1 MILFKSDFAN
11 FKECTKRV
19 WLTKFSPDTSTSSID
34 PNLAECGH
42 IVGKRA
48 KEWAKQFIPATS
60 VSTTF
65 EFARKSGRNSVDHTL
80 EHLDQGTPLLFES
93 TFIHNE
99 VYCRTDLLWNINGTQ
114 TVGEVKSSTSIK
126 NKDDAVK
133 KYGSDLAIQY
143 YGMSSAILDE
153 KLKLEQFQLI
163 LPDSENSTPGI
174 EGLAFKRIDMLDV
187 VQSMQE
193 EVHNMA
199 EELQS
204 FLSQPYEPQ
213 INMGSYCKGCV
224 FNRQCR
230 NNKFDLL
237 AFELPGFSGNYTK
250 IPKLQK
256 PEFPLEMQTP
266 VKDIPKELLTIPI
279 FNKVQDSEINLHYH
293 YDIENAK
300 KYLSRYQGPFGY
312 IDFEYATSF
321 PFMVNHNTF
330 LGSRIPFQ
338 YVLYKRETTKSQL
351 SLPSNYLNIDDSD
364 PRRSF
369 AESLIQDCIGLNTIF
384 VYNKGAEGGVIKDL
398 TTAFPDLAEELS
410 RLLDIFCDLLDVVRE
425 NYYHPD
431 MLGSFSLK
439 SVLPTINVTYDNLA
453 IKGGNQAQLQYL
465 FARYSPDRL
474 DYSIEETKKHL
485 MEYCGLD
492 TVGMVYLHDFLIS
505 GEGAKVPMPVDLRGV
520 TKVNND
526 EKVKNEKS
534 IEPAN
539 EQLISKPQIFG
550 LVGVIIIVWLLW
562 APMIYHFFGT
572 PQNSA
577 ELGDSFG
584 VVNSLFSALGLA
596 GIVLSIIMQQRE
608 LTLTRDE
615 VKESAQAQKKSA
627 MALEKQA
634 ILHILTSKIQALS
647 IIIESINQQIT
658 QNDRW
663 NDKAGS
669 NKFDNKMQFQ
679 KRNQY
684 MTELWKLKEKL
695 ELFEIES
702 N

>member
-11 FKECTKRV
+11 YKECTKRV
-19 WLTKFSPDTSTSSID
+19 WLTKFPSNALTSGID
-34 PNLAECGH
+34 PYLAECGH
-42 IVGKRA
+42 IVGNRA

-80 EHLDQGTPLLFES
+80 EHLVQGTPLLYES
-93 TFIHNE
+93 AFIHNE

-133 KYGSDLAIQY
+133 KYGLDLAIQY
-143 YGMSSAILDE
+143 YGMSSAIFDE

-174 EGLAFKRIDMLDV
+174 EGLAFKRIDMIDV
-187 VQSMQE
+187 AQSMQE

-199 EELQS
+199 EEIQS
-204 FLSQPYEPQ
+204 LLSQPYEPQ
-213 INMGSYCKGCV
+213 INMGSYCKGCA

-230 NNKFDLL
+230 NNIFDLL

-266 VKDIPKELLTIPI
+266 VRDIPKELLTLPL
-279 FNKVQDSEINLHYH
+279 FKRVQASEQSLVHQ

-300 KYLSRYQGPFGY
+300 KHLSKYQGPFGY

-321 PFMVNHNTF
+321 PFMVNHSTS

-338 YVLYKRETTKSQL
+338 YVLYKRETIESQL
-351 SLPSNYLNIDDSD
+351 SAPSNYLNIDDSD

-398 TTAFPDLAEELS
+398 ITVFPDLAEELS
-410 RLLDIFCDLLDVVRE
+410 RILDIFCDLLDVVRE

-465 FARYSPDRL
+465 FARCTPDRL
-474 DYSIEETKKHL
+474 DYSVEETKKHL
-485 MEYCGLD
+485 EDYCGLD
-492 TVGMVYLHDFLIS
+492 TLGMVYLHDFLIS
-505 GEGAKVPMPVDLRGV
+505 GEGARVPMPIELRGV

-526 EKVKNEKS
+526 EQVKNEKLKNS
-534 IEPAN
+534 AN
-539 EQLISKPQIFG
+539 DKQIISKPQIFG

-562 APMIYHFFGT
+562 APMIYHFFGI

-634 ILHILTSKIQALS
+634 ELHILTSKIQALS

-695 ELFEIES
+695 ELFE
-702 N
+702 NL